1 MRRVSE
7 LRLNWNFAKVAMIG
21 IIINFFINILG
32 VSNQVMTDSI
42 KKRTKRREIMLTDD
56 NDSDDPV
63 VVGSPRRSVS
73 SSRKQK
79 IALQT
84 HDHLVTRKQI
94 EELRDKFGSNWL
106 NADGE
111 NIVKEV
117 FPRTENWEDDLV
129 RRRILI
135 DELNDDSILSSTPKE
150 GIAVGR
156 LETTEEQVSGGG
168 GGSTVDTYG
177 TASERTLVSTT
188 ESSTRTVDGYES
200 AVQSKEEVEEL
211 SSSSLLTSSDLTG
224 LDFFQ
229 SQHSVEDET
238 PEPNEVEYY
247 VEKIRTAREE
257 NGRRLLV
264 VVSDLSIKEKDPQSK
279 E

>member
-1 MRRVSE
+1 
-7 LRLNWNFAKVAMIG
+7 
-21 IIINFFINILG
+21 
-32 VSNQVMTDSI
+32 MTDSI

-79 IALQT
+79 IAMQT

-156 LETTEEQVSGGG
+156 LEITEEQVSG

-177 TASERTLVSTT
+177 TASERTLVST
-188 ESSTRTVDGYES
+188 EGSTRTVDGYES